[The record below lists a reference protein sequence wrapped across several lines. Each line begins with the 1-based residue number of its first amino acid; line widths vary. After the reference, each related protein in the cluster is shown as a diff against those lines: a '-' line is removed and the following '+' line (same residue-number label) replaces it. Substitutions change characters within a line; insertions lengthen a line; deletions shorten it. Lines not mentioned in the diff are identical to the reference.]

1 MELSGNPPVASTDN
15 TPIIDN
21 TSSAKKRQGF
31 ACLSAEVR
39 KAISS
44 KGGKAA
50 HAMGKAHCFTSE
62 EAQKAGRIGG
72 KNIRYELASEIEKP
86 LFLFSGKLHFKN
98 HSPASLGECF
108 GR

>member
-72 KNIRYELASEIEKP
+72 KISHANLAAKKAA
-86 LFLFSGKLHFKN
+86 LQNGGK
-98 HSPASLGECF
+98 
-108 GR
+108 